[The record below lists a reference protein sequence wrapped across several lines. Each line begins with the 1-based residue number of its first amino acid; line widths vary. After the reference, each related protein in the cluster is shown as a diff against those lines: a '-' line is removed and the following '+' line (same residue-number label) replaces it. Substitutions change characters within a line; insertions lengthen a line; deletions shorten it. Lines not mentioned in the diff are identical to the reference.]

1 MRIHRIRSGMTN
13 CWLIQWSGRTL
24 LVDAGIAW
32 DRRFLGHLQRTVD
45 PHMIELLFLT
55 HGHTDHIGHAA
66 ALQEYYGIPAA
77 LHPADLA
84 LVKPPAPDIRAVRSG
99 RKKEKHVPFS
109 PAFLVPD
116 GLPPSAT
123 PIPCP
128 GHTAGSCAL
137 LVEDCLF
144 AGDAV
149 MSFLHPALLGYSE
162 NPQAARDS
170 LLRLA
175 RLDCSM
181 IYPAHGR
188 PFPMERLRYLA
199 DKIQRS

>member
-84 LVKPPAPDIRAVRSG
+84 LVMPPAPDIRAVRSG
-99 RKKEKHVPFS
+99 RKRRNTSPFHRPS
-109 PAFLVPD
+109 SCRTDCRPAQHRYPAQD
-116 GLPPSAT
+116 TPPAPARYWWRTAFSQAT
-123 PIPCP
+123 PLCRFYTLPCLD
-128 GHTAGSCAL
+128 TAKTHRPRETACCVWQGWT
-137 LVEDCLF
+137 
-144 AGDAV
+144 
-149 MSFLHPALLGYSE
+149 
-162 NPQAARDS
+162 AA
-170 LLRLA
+170 
-175 RLDCSM
+175 
-181 IYPAHGR
+181 
-188 PFPMERLRYLA
+188 
-199 DKIQRS
+199 

>member
-32 DRRFLGHLQRTVD
+32 DRRFLGRLQRVVD

-66 ALQEYYGIPAA
+66 ALQEHYGIPAA

-84 LVKPPAPDIRAVRSG
+84 LVMPPAQDIGAVRSG
-99 RKKEKHVPFS
+99 RKTEKHAPFS

-123 PIPCP
+123 PIPCL

-149 MSFLHPALLGYSE
+149 MSFLRPALPGYSE

-175 RLDCSM
+175 RLNCSM

-188 PFPMERLRYLA
+188 PFPMERLRHLA
-199 DKIQRS
+199 GKMQRS